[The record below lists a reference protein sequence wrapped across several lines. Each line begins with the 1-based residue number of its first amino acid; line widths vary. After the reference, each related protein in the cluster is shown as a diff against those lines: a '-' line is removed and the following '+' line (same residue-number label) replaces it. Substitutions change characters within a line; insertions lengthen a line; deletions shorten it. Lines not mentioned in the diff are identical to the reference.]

1 MAQSIQALR
10 EQIAARAREV
20 KALVEDKNATWNEEL
35 QAKYDAALAEI
46 EDCKAQIDRIE
57 RTMNLLGEE
66 DQAGAVADAAAA
78 RARREGEGGVQAQKI
93 RKVFENWMRNG
104 DRALS
109 AEDWNTIRNTMST
122 TTGSEGGFTVATT
135 IAAAVADALKA
146 FGGMRSV
153 ATVLQTVNGATINFP
168 NSDGTAEEGEIVA
181 QNVSATDL
189 DVSFG
194 TTAIEVFKYS
204 SKVVAV
210 PVELLQDASIDIEAF
225 VTNRCAQRVGRISN
239 KHFTIGTGTGQP
251 KGVQVAAT
259 GGKVGATGQT
269 TSITFEDLIDLEHSV
284 DVAYRE
290 GGRCRW
296 MMNDATF
303 KAIKKM
309 KDTAGRPI
317 FIPGYDGLAGAVAD
331 SILGY
336 PVTINNHMPVM
347 AANAKSVLFGDFS
360 HYIVRDVVSATEM
373 QRYTDSAYAK
383 KGQIGFNLW
392 ARAGGNFT
400 DVGGAVKYYQN
411 SAT

>member
-20 KALVEDKNATWNEEL
+20 KALVENKNATWSEEL

-109 AEDWNTIRNTMST
+109 AEDWSTIRNTMST

-259 GGKVGATGQT
+259 AGKVGATGQT

>member
-46 EDCKAQIDRIE
+46 EDFKAQIDRIE

-259 GGKVGATGQT
+259 AGKVGATGQT